1 MNNHDSIYRT
11 HAVITEKSEDD
22 SKYSNTDRGN
32 KSMRRMN
39 NFLKRQR
46 NLSH

>member
-1 MNNHDSIYRT
+1 MKNHDSIYRT
-11 HAVITEKSEDD
+11 HAVITEKSEDE

-32 KSMRRMN
+32 KSLKRVN
-39 NFLKRQR
+39 KFLKRQR